1 MDSFSSGAVGA
12 SSIVVLGI
20 LYKIYQAINHK
31 HLRSRCCNKEFDASI
46 DIDDSTPKTN
56 PVIVRDGTADRAD
69 PQRNEQENRPP
80 T

>member
-12 SSIVVLGI
+12 STIVVLGI
-20 LYKIYQAINHK
+20 FYKVYQAVNHK
-31 HLRSRCCNKEFDASI
+31 HIRSRCCNKQFDASI

-56 PVIVRDGTADRAD
+56 PTIVGDGTD
-69 PQRNEQENRPP
+69 NRTNPERDS